1 MEEQYEVLDQMKDE
15 FIDKYS
21 SFVSNLNDQVNDTL
35 HDLGLEEHVDLL
47 QAKLVSDVLVSMI
60 LSDFA
65 R

>member
-1 MEEQYEVLDQMKDE
+1 MEEHYEVLDQMKDE

-35 HDLGLEEHVDLL
+35 HDLGLEEHADLL

>member
-1 MEEQYEVLDQMKDE
+1 MEEHYEVLDQMKDE